1 MAHPALVWLLSF
13 VALAGLAAPGE
24 AQETAAP
31 TQIYRKTVEL
41 DSPWLAHLRR
51 ANARGSLDELLGVAR
66 EFLDD
71 LGRRSSPPGVC
82 CDYTRY
88 VYQVVF
94 FASEAADAQLVRVF
108 VHKRPLR
115 SGTLPGLEGDAR
127 PLYEVFVAEDLSVR
141 FATVYQSTPQEHPL
155 AEQSG
160 ELVKIV
166 LSKLALPAALTLP
179 GSRPPPAEAEG
190 VQPKPPTPPLA
201 VTLSK
206 VALPDKRAKV
216 TISHTATVLDPA
228 GRIRAQSAWVVNS
241 IEHELAANVAAPSAA
256 CLAIA
261 REIDAAIGSAASK
274 ACSPVTGDG
283 SVCFKAMKEAI
294 STSYEAAAR
303 QHTACQAAESYP
315 LMRRFWSIV
324 PDKLAPARGSVTVT
338 NAPTTRISFGLS
350 TAYIASLGIDEDAPR
365 VELSSGDIVVD
376 GFSRLLAMGIVSY
389 VPAGYDPES
398 VRLSG
403 WQRWRLFGGVAFAPS
418 FGGTGGVAWSFNR
431 YIGANV
437 GYAYLVYDTPKPG
450 ETIGS
455 EPTPANRA
463 SPFELAGAHAVFIGL
478 TYNIK

>member
-1 MAHPALVWLLSF
+1 VWLFALI
-13 VALAGLAAPGE
+13 VAVGFAAPGE
-24 AQETAAP
+24 AQETTAP
-31 TQIYRKTVEL
+31 TQVFRKTVEL

-51 ANARGSLDELLGVAR
+51 ANARGSLDDLLKVAR

-71 LGRRSSPPGVC
+71 LGRGSPPPGVC
-82 CDYTRY
+82 CDYTRD

-127 PLYEVFVAEDLSVR
+127 PLYEVFVAEDLSIR
-141 FATVYQSTPQEHPL
+141 FTTVYQSTPEEHPL

-160 ELVKIV
+160 DLVKIV
-166 LSKLALPAALTLP
+166 LGKLALPAALTLP
-179 GSRPPPAEAEG
+179 GSRQPPAPPEG

-228 GRIRAQSAWVVNS
+228 GRIAAQSAWVVNS
-241 IEHELAANVAAPSAA
+241 VEYELVANPAASSAS

-261 REIDAAIGSAASK
+261 KEIDAAISSAASQ

-283 SVCFKAMKEAI
+283 SGCFKEMKEAI
-294 STSYEAAAR
+294 STSYESAAR
-303 QHTACQAAESYP
+303 QHRQCPATESYP

-324 PDKLAPARGSVTVT
+324 PDKVTPARGSVTVK
-338 NAPTTRISFGLS
+338 NAPTTHISFGLS
-350 TAYIASLGIDEDAPR
+350 TAYIASLGIDGDSPR
-365 VELSSGDIVVD
+365 VELASGDIVVE

-403 WQRWRLFGGVAFAPS
+403 WERWRLFGGVAFAPY

-450 ETIGS
+450 EAIGS
-455 EPTPANRA
+455 PPTPDNSA
-463 SPFELAGAHAVFIGL
+463 SPFELAGAHAFFIGL

>member
-1 MAHPALVWLLSF
+1 VWLLSF
-13 VALAGLAAPGE
+13 VALAGLAAPGY

-51 ANARGSLDELLGVAR
+51 ANARGSLDDLLGVAR

-71 LGRRSSPPGVC
+71 LGRQSSPPGVC
-82 CDYTRY
+82 CDYTRD

-127 PLYEVFVAEDLSVR
+127 PLYEVFVAEDLSIR
-141 FATVYQSTPQEHPL
+141 FSTAYQSTPVEHPL

-160 ELVKIV
+160 DLVKIV
-166 LSKLALPAALTLP
+166 LSKLALPAALALP
-179 GSRPPPAEAEG
+179 GSRPPPAEPES

-241 IEHELAANVAAPSAA
+241 VEHELTANVAASSAA

-261 REIDAAIGSAASK
+261 KEIDAAIQSATSK
-274 ACSPVTGDG
+274 ECSSVIGDG
-283 SVCFKAMKEAI
+283 SACFKAMKEAI
-294 STSYEAAAR
+294 STSYESAADQNA
-303 QHTACQAAESYP
+303 ACQAVESYP

-324 PDKLAPARGSVTVT
+324 PDKVAPARGSVIVN

-350 TAYIASLGIDEDAPR
+350 TAYIAGLGIDDDSPR
-365 VELSSGDIVVD
+365 VELATGDIVVE

-389 VPAGYDPES
+389 VPAGYDRES

-403 WQRWRLFGGVAFAPS
+403 WERWRLFGGVAFAPY
-418 FGGTGGVAWSFNR
+418 FGGTGGVSWSFNR

-437 GYAYLVYDTPKPG
+437 GYAYLAYDTPKPG

-455 EPTPANRA
+455 PPSPENRA
-463 SPFELAGAHAVFIGL
+463 SPFELAGAHAFFIGL

>member
-1 MAHPALVWLLSF
+1 VWLFALIAALGSA
-13 VALAGLAAPGE
+13 VAAD
-24 AQETAAP
+24 AQETTAP
-31 TQIYRKTVEL
+31 TQIFRKTVEL

-51 ANARGSLDELLGVAR
+51 ANARGSLDDLLKVAR

-71 LGRRSSPPGVC
+71 LGRRSSPPGIC
-82 CDYTRY
+82 CDYTRD

-94 FASEAADAQLVRVF
+94 YASESADAQLVRVF

-127 PLYEVFVAEDLSVR
+127 PLYEVFVAEDLGIR
-141 FATVYQSTPQEHPL
+141 FNTVYQSTPVEHPL

-160 ELVKIV
+160 DLVKIV
-166 LSKLALPAALTLP
+166 LGKLALPAALTLP
-179 GSRPPPAEAEG
+179 GSRQPPAPPES

-228 GRIRAQSAWVVNS
+228 GRIEAQSAWIVNS
-241 IEHELAANVAAPSAA
+241 IEHEFTASVPPPAYAAA
-256 CLAIA
+256 CFMIA
-261 REIDAAIGSAASK
+261 REIDDAIRSAVSK

-283 SVCFKAMKEAI
+283 SGCFKAMKEVI
-294 STSYEAAAR
+294 GTSYESAAK
-303 QHTACQAAESYP
+303 QNPQCPAAESYP
-315 LMRRFWSIV
+315 LMRRFWSLV
-324 PDKLAPARGSVTVT
+324 PDKVAPARGSVTVN

-350 TAYIASLGIDEDAPR
+350 TAYIASLGIDEDSPR
-365 VELSSGDIVVD
+365 VELATGDIVVE

-403 WQRWRLFGGVAFAPS
+403 RERWRLFGGVAFAPY
-418 FGGTGGVAWSFNR
+418 FGATGGVAWSFNR

-455 EPTPANRA
+455 PPTPENRA
-463 SPFELAGAHAVFIGL
+463 SPFELAGAHAFFIGL

>member
-1 MAHPALVWLLSF
+1 
-13 VALAGLAAPGE
+13 
-24 AQETAAP
+24 
-31 TQIYRKTVEL
+31 
-41 DSPWLAHLRR
+41 
-51 ANARGSLDELLGVAR
+51 
-66 EFLDD
+66 
-71 LGRRSSPPGVC
+71 
-82 CDYTRY
+82 
-88 VYQVVF
+88 
-94 FASEAADAQLVRVF
+94 

-127 PLYEVFVAEDLSVR
+127 PLYEVFVAEDLGVR
-141 FATVYQSTPQEHPL
+141 FDTVYQSTPQEHPL

-179 GSRPPPAEAEG
+179 GSRPPDGVLEG
-190 VQPKPPTPPLA
+190 VQRKPPPVLPVA

-241 IEHELAANVAAPSAA
+241 VEHELAAKEAVSADATADPA
-256 CLAIA
+256 CLDVA
-261 REIDAAIGSAASK
+261 RAIDAAIGSTASK
-274 ACSPVTGDG
+274 SCSPVTGDG
-283 SVCFKAMKEAI
+283 SACFKAMKEAI
-294 STSYEAAAR
+294 ATSYESAAN
-303 QHTACQAAESYP
+303 QHSACLAVDSYP

-324 PDKLAPARGSVTVT
+324 PDKLAPARGAVTVT

-350 TAYIASLGIDEDAPR
+350 TAYIASLGIDEDNPR
-365 VELSSGDIVVD
+365 VELSSGDIVVE

-403 WQRWRLFGGVAFAPS
+403 WERWRLFGGVAFAPY

-455 EPTPANRA
+455 EPTPPNRA
-463 SPFELAGAHAVFIGL
+463 SPFELAGAHAFFVGL

>member
-1 MAHPALVWLLSF
+1 VWLLSF
-13 VALAGLAAPGE
+13 VALAGLAAP
-24 AQETAAP
+24 AQAQQTAAP
-31 TQIYRKTVEL
+31 TQIFRKTVTL

-51 ANARGSLDELLGVAR
+51 ANARGSFDELFGVAR

-71 LGRRSSPPGVC
+71 LGRQSSPPGVC
-82 CDYTRY
+82 CDYTRN

-94 FASEAADAQLVRVF
+94 FSSEAADAQLVRVF

-127 PLYEVFVAEDLSVR
+127 PLYEVFVAEDLSLR
-141 FATVYQSTPQEHPL
+141 FNTQYQSTPVEDPL

-160 ELVKIV
+160 DLVKIV
-166 LSKLALPAALTLP
+166 LGKLALPAALALP
-179 GSRPPPAEAEG
+179 GSRPPPAPPES

-228 GRIRAQSAWVVNS
+228 GRIRAQSAWIVNS
-241 IEHELAANVAAPSAA
+241 VEHELAANVAASSAA
-256 CLAIA
+256 CLVVAK
-261 REIDAAIGSAASK
+261 EIDAALQSAASK
-274 ACSPVTGDG
+274 ECSPVTGDG
-283 SVCFKAMKEAI
+283 AVCFKAMKEAI
-294 STSYEAAAR
+294 STSYASAADQNA
-303 QHTACQAAESYP
+303 ACQAVESYP

-324 PDKLAPARGSVTVT
+324 PDKVAPARGSVTVN

-350 TAYIASLGIDEDAPR
+350 TAYIVSLGIDEDSPR
-365 VELSSGDIVVD
+365 VELATGDIVVE

-403 WQRWRLFGGVAFAPS
+403 RERWRLFGGVAFAPY
-418 FGGTGGVAWSFNR
+418 FGATGGVSWSFNR

-437 GYAYLVYDTPKPG
+437 GYGYLVYDTPKPG

-455 EPTPANRA
+455 PPTPENSA
-463 SPFELAGAHAVFIGL
+463 SPFELAGAHAFFIGL